1 MEKKVERNMCLKAE
15 SRLDRPHSPHN
26 GRLESL
32 KSAAAQI
39 QAFVDPN
46 LIMGKAPIVR
56 AIYEQRDIT
65 PFWNQLLARASAN
78 LADAAAFMD
87 ASIVLHT
94 VGEQQKAVISQK
106 AALDISRHYRI
117 QNGQGTGLNILVF
130 MTAGDFMA
138 NTPIEF
144 LLENSDANL
153 LLYYVDSET
162 QDLTDVPDHDV
173 AFVAVGESTANLPV
187 LQNIERLLRDW
198 TGPIINNA
206 PRSIMDLSRDG
217 VAAAFKDE
225 RWVLAPATVRISREM
240 LQKLAFGEVEVG
252 SMLEGSTFP
261 IIVRPLG
268 THAGKGMEK
277 ISARWELSG
286 YLNSQSDSEFY
297 LTPFVDYSDED
308 GKFRKQRI
316 AFINGKAYA
325 SHLAISDHWMVHY
338 LSAGMA
344 QHADRREEEAMWMAN
359 FDSDFA
365 MRHAAAFDALHR
377 RFGLDYFAID
387 CAELADGR
395 LLMFEAD
402 VAMIVHSMDPE
413 TVFPYKKKAMGK
425 LFAAFEGALRE
436 RMLRAT
442 STSPVRCAHTG
453 KPAVYQRTDDDCL
466 ICALAMFTGRTY
478 EEIQEIAHRCDP
490 MFPLGG
496 PMSHSIMRNVANA
509 CGFVLLSGIYMLWNK
524 PAIIGVVSPTVPDTG
539 HAVFWDGEKIID
551 PGFSERVDRAYVDR
565 CGLEFT
571 HRAGDLAPLIHHEI
585 EISYVAGAVAIDEP
599 IL

>member
-1 MEKKVERNMCLKAE
+1 MKN
-15 SRLDRPHSPHN
+15 
-26 GRLESL
+26 
-32 KSAAAQI
+32 AAAQI
-39 QAFVDPN
+39 QTFLDPN
-46 LIMGKAPIVR
+46 LIIGKAPIVR
-56 AIYEQRDIT
+56 TIYEQKDIS
-65 PFWNQLLARASAN
+65 PLWNQLLARAAAD

-94 VGEQQKAVISQK
+94 VGESAKAVISQK
-106 AALDISRHYRI
+106 AALEISRQYRI
-117 QNGQGTGLNILVF
+117 QNGLGTGLNILVF

-144 LLENSDANL
+144 LLEHSDANL
-153 LLYYVDSET
+153 LLYYIDADT
-162 QDLTDVPDHDV
+162 QELTDLPEHDV

-187 LQNIERLLRDW
+187 LENIERLLRDW
-198 TGPIINNA
+198 SGPIINNA
-206 PRSIMDLSRDG
+206 PRSIIDLSRDG
-217 VAAAFKDE
+217 VSNAFKDE
-225 RWVLAPATVRISREM
+225 RWVLAPATVRVSRDM
-240 LQKLAFGEVEVG
+240 LQKLAFGEAELG
-252 SMLEGSTFP
+252 SLLEGTSFP

-286 YLNSQSDSEFY
+286 YLNTQTDIEFY
-297 LTPFVDYSDED
+297 LTPFVDYSDAD

-344 QHADRREEEAMWMAN
+344 QHAERRDEEAQWMAN

-365 MRHAAAFDALHR
+365 ARHAAAFDALHR

-402 VAMIVHSMDPE
+402 VAMIVHSMDSE
-413 TVFPYKKKAMGK
+413 AVFPYKRVAMNK

-442 STSPVRCAHTG
+442 STSPVTCFHSG
-453 KPAVYQRTDDDCL
+453 KPAVYQRTEDDCL

-478 EEIQEIAHRCDP
+478 EEIQEIARSCDP
-490 MFPLGG
+490 LFPMGG
-496 PMSHSIMRNVANA
+496 PMSHSIMRGVANT

-524 PAIIGVVSPTVPDTG
+524 PAIIGVVSPTVPNTG

-571 HRAGDLAPLIHHEI
+571 HRAGDLAPLINHEI
-585 EISYVAGAVAIDEP
+585 EISYLAGAVVVDEP

>member
-1 MEKKVERNMCLKAE
+1 MQTFA
-15 SRLDRPHSPHN
+15 DPH
-26 GRLESL
+26 
-32 KSAAAQI
+32 
-39 QAFVDPN
+39 
-46 LIMGKAPIVR
+46 LIAGKAPIVR
-56 AIYEQRDIT
+56 AIYEQRDIS
-65 PFWNQLLARASAN
+65 PFWNQLLERAAAN
-78 LADAAAFMD
+78 LGDASAFMD

-94 VGEQQKAVISQK
+94 VGETEKAVISQK

-117 QNGQGTGLNILVF
+117 QNGKGTGLDILVF

-144 LLENSDANL
+144 LLEHSDANL
-153 LLYYVDSET
+153 LLYYVDADT
-162 QDLTDVPDHDV
+162 RDLSDIPQHDV
-173 AFVAVGESTANLPV
+173 AFVAVGESTDNLPV
-187 LQNIERLLRDW
+187 LENIARLLQDW
-198 TGPIINNA
+198 KGPILNNA
-206 PRSIMDLSRDG
+206 PQSIANLSRDG
-217 VAAAFKDE
+217 VSTAFKDE
-225 RWVLAPATVRISREM
+225 RWVLAPETVRVDRHT
-240 LQKLAFGEVEVG
+240 LQKLAAGEIEVG
-252 SMLEGSTFP
+252 AILEGIRFP

-277 ISARWELSG
+277 IGARWELSG
-286 YLNSQSDSEFY
+286 YLNAHADTEFY
-297 LTPFVDYSDED
+297 LTPFIDYSDAD

-344 QHADRREEEAMWMAN
+344 THADRREEEARWMAD

-365 MRHAAAFDALHR
+365 VRHAAAFDALHR

-402 VAMIVHSMDPE
+402 VAMIVHSMDSE
-413 TVFPYKKKAMGK
+413 AVFPYKKQAMAK

-436 RMLRAT
+436 RMQRATAT
-442 STSPVRCAHTG
+442 STVTCAHTG
-453 KPAVYQRTDDDCL
+453 KPAIYQRTDDDCL
-466 ICALAMFTGRTY
+466 ICAVAMFAGKSY
-478 EEIQEIAHRCDP
+478 EEIQEMARACDP
-490 MFPLGG
+490 LFPSGG
-496 PMSHSIMRNVANA
+496 PMSHSIMRGVANT
-509 CGFVLLSGIYMLWNK
+509 CGLVLLSSIYMLWDK
-524 PAIIGVVSPTVPDTG
+524 PAIIGLVSPTVPDTG

-551 PGFSERVDRAYVDR
+551 PGSSARVDRAYVDR

-571 HRAGDLAPLIHHEI
+571 QRARDLAPLISHEI
-585 EISYVAGAVAIDEP
+585 GVSYVAGSVTVDEP

>member
-1 MEKKVERNMCLKAE
+1 MYLKAE
-15 SRLDRPHSPHN
+15 PRRARRGAPHS

-32 KSAAAQI
+32 IGAAAQI
-39 QAFVDPN
+39 QTFADPN
-46 LIMGKAPIVR
+46 LIIGKAPIVR

-65 PFWNQLLARASAN
+65 PLWNQLLERASAD
-78 LADAAAFMD
+78 LGDAAAFMD

-94 VGEQQKAVISQK
+94 VGEKEKAVISQK
-106 AALDISRHYRI
+106 AALDISRQYRI
-117 QNGQGTGLNILVF
+117 QNGKGTGLDILVF

-144 LLENSDANL
+144 LLEHSDTNL
-153 LLYYVDSET
+153 LLYYVDAET
-162 QDLTDVPDHDV
+162 RDLSDIPAHDV
-173 AFVAVGESTANLPV
+173 AFVAVGESTDNLPV
-187 LQNIERLLRDW
+187 LENLKRLLRDW
-198 TGPIINNA
+198 SGPILNNA
-206 PRSIMDLSRDG
+206 PQSIMDLSRDG
-217 VAAAFKDE
+217 VSNAFRDE
-225 RWVLAPATVRISREM
+225 RWVLAPATVRVDR
-240 LQKLAFGEVEVG
+240 QKLQRLAAGEIELG
-252 SMLEGSTFP
+252 SILDATSFP
-261 IIVRPLG
+261 IIVRPHG

-286 YLNSQSDSEFY
+286 YLAAHADTEFY
-297 LTPFVDYSDED
+297 LTPFIDYSDED

-344 QHADRREEEAMWMAN
+344 EHAERREEEGRWMAN
-359 FDSDFA
+359 FDTDFA
-365 MRHAAAFDALHR
+365 VRHAAAFDALHR

-387 CAELADGR
+387 CAELSDGR

-402 VAMIVHSMDPE
+402 VAMIVHSMDSE
-413 TVFPYKKKAMGK
+413 KVFPYKKQATTK
-425 LFAAFEGALRE
+425 LFAAFEGALRD

-442 STSPVRCAHTG
+442 SASDVTCAHTG

-478 EEIQEIAHRCDP
+478 EDIQDMAVKSDP
-490 MFPLGG
+490 RFPLGG
-496 PMSHSIMRNVANA
+496 PMSHSIMRGVANA
-509 CGFVLLSGIYMLWNK
+509 CGLVLLSGIYMLWDK
-524 PAIIGVVSPTVPDTG
+524 PGIIGVVSPTVPDTG

-551 PGFSERVDRAYVDR
+551 PGSSARVDRAYVDR

-571 HRAGDLAPLIHHEI
+571 QRARDLAPLIQHEMQ
-585 EISYVAGAVAIDEP
+585 ISYIAGAVAVDEP

>member
-1 MEKKVERNMCLKAE
+1 MKDEPPL
-15 SRLDRPHSPHN
+15 S

-32 KSAAAQI
+32 INAAVQTPASE
-39 QAFVDPN
+39 DPT
-46 LIMGKAPIVR
+46 LIIGKAPIVR
-56 AIYEQRDIT
+56 AIYEQRDIS
-65 PFWNQLLARASAN
+65 PLWNQLLARASAN
-78 LADAAAFMD
+78 HMDAAAFMD

-94 VGEQQKAVISQK
+94 IGEPEKAVISQK
-106 AALDISRHYRI
+106 AALEASRHFRI
-117 QNGQGTGLNILVF
+117 QNGKGTGLNILVF

-144 LLENSDANL
+144 LLENTDANL

-162 QDLTDVPDHDV
+162 QDLVDIPTHDV

-187 LQNIERLLRDW
+187 LENIERLLRDW
-198 TGPIINNA
+198 QGPIMNNA

-217 VAAAFKDE
+217 VSAAFADE
-225 RWVLAPATVRISREM
+225 RWVLAPATVRITRDM
-240 LQKLAFGEVEVG
+240 LQKLAHGAVEIG
-252 SMLEGSTFP
+252 SVLEGASFP

-277 ISARWELSG
+277 ISARWELTG
-286 YLNSQSDSEFY
+286 YLNSQTDDEFY
-297 LTPFVDYSDED
+297 LTPFIDYSDED

-344 QHADRREEEAMWMAN
+344 QHAERRDEEARWMAN
-359 FDSDFA
+359 FDEDFA
-365 MRHAAAFDALHR
+365 VRHAAAFDALHR

-402 VAMIVHSMDPE
+402 VAMIVHSMDSE
-413 TVFPYKKKAMGK
+413 SVFPYKKKPMSK
-425 LFAAFEGALRE
+425 LFAAFEGALRD

-442 STSPVRCAHTG
+442 SISPVTCAHNG
-453 KPAVYQRTDDDCL
+453 KPAIYQRTEDDCL

-478 EEIQEIAHRCDP
+478 EEIQEIARSCDP
-490 MFPLGG
+490 MFPMGG
-496 PMSHSIMRNVANA
+496 PMSHSIMRGVANT
-509 CGFVLLSGIYMLWNK
+509 CGFVLLSGIYMLWDK
-524 PAIIGVVSPTVPDTG
+524 PAIIGVVSPTVLNTG

-551 PGFSERVDRAYVDR
+551 PGFSARVDRGYIDR

-571 HRAGDLAPLIHHEI
+571 HRAGDLAPLINHEI
-585 EISYVAGAVAIDEP
+585 EISYVAGAVAVDEP
-599 IL
+599 TL